1 MKELTIVENLCKG
14 DIVTMVEV
22 KPVWNSEIGSCEDV
36 TFTHKF
42 EVVRNNPKTYGCKYI
57 EGAHKNSGFN
67 WVKGY
72 DLTQNTKKKYFI
84 ED

>member
-22 KPVWNSEIGSCEDV
+22 SPVWNAEIGACEDV
-36 TFTHKF
+36 TFVHKF
-42 EVVRNNPKTYGCKYI
+42 EIVKNNPKTYGCKYI
-57 EGAHKNSGFN
+57 EGAYKNSGFN

-72 DLTQNTKKKYFI
+72 DLTKNTKKKYFI
-84 ED
+84 DD

>member
-1 MKELTIVENLCKG
+1 MKELTIVENLRKG

-22 KPVWNSEIGSCEDV
+22 KPLWNAEIGACEDV
-36 TFTHKF
+36 KFVHKF
-42 EVVRNNPKTYGCKYI
+42 EIVRNNPKTYGCKYI

-67 WVKGY
+67 WINGG
-72 DLTQNTKKKYFI
+72 DLTQNAKKKYFI